1 MSTRVI
7 CILLLLVSPLA
18 ASGAILET
26 SASVPE
32 SPNNWNETIQ
42 IEAFDPNL
50 GELVAVHVSV
60 EGRFAGEFRHE
71 NLESMLAGY
80 SDEML
85 WTLDVTMD
93 LTARSGQL
101 IAFDDSVQVNGDLL
115 PFDGDEDFA
124 GRSGVTLSLFTPI
137 TGGIVIAAP
146 YCDDFYGTGT
156 LDVRLVSSSAAQL
169 SLTGGAGVSQSTS
182 SCAAEVTVIYEFV
195 PTAVFAERAAWGDV
209 KNLYR

>member
-7 CILLLLVSPLA
+7 CILLLLVSPLL

-26 SASVPE
+26 SASIPE
-32 SPNNWNETIQ
+32 SPNNWNETLQ
-42 IEAFDPNL
+42 IEAFDPNVGDL
-50 GELVAVHVSV
+50 IAVHFSV

-71 NLESMLAGY
+71 NLAEQLAGY

-85 WTLDVTMD
+85 WTLQVSMD
-93 LTARSGQL
+93 LTARSGDL

-115 PFDGDEDFA
+115 PFDGEDDFA
-124 GRSGVTLSLFTPI
+124 GRSGVTLSLYTPV

-156 LDVRLVSSSAAQL
+156 LDVHLVSTSAAQL
-169 SLTGGAGVSQSTS
+169 SMTGGGGVSVSSS

-195 PTAVFAERAAWGDV
+195 PTAVFAEQAAWGDV